1 MRLKALLWSSCISAA
16 MAFAGQAAAATVNA
30 CAARKPTAASYTWN
44 FKGEAN
50 TILQDVQF
58 DARQALFESDKLQS
72 FAADPGLSWESHADE
87 LDLLKGDINDIGS
100 KLCRLEAIRRM
111 VAPWQQRVID
121 RIATTTRLMADNAR
135 DAIVFGE
142 ANPEALWLATYQ
154 HYVNNLYDQA
164 KSLTRAFGRLRAAE
178 ETRSQS

>member
-1 MRLKALLWSSCISAA
+1 MHFRRDG
-16 MAFAGQAAAATVNA
+16 FADQAAAATVNA
-30 CAARKPTAASYTWN
+30 CAAGKPTAASYTWD

-50 TILQDVQF
+50 TILEDVQF

-72 FAADPGLSWESHADE
+72 FAANPELSWQSHAYQ
-87 LDLLKGDINDIGS
+87 LDLLKGNITDIGS

-121 RIATTTRLMADNAR
+121 RIETTNTR
-135 DAIVFGE
+135 DAIEFGQ
-142 ANPEALWLATYQ
+142 ANPEALWLAAYQ

-164 KSLTRAFGRLRAAE
+164 KSLTRAFGRLRPAE